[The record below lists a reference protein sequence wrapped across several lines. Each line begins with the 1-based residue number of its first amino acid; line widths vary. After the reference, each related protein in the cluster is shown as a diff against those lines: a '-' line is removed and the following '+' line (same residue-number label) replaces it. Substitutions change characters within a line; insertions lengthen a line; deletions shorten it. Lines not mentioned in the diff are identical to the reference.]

1 MADRLE
7 AFEVEP
13 SYDREDPFAPGPRVL
28 WGRVAALAGVVIF
41 FFLLGRITAG
51 GGGASSQTV
60 ASLQQQ
66 VNADNSKISS
76 LQTQLAA
83 ANGPAS
89 SPAATGS
96 QASPAPT
103 SASSVPS
110 PGVTAAPGTFPTTY
124 TVKSGDTLTLIEE
137 RFYRNAD
144 PALTSLLESA
154 NGLTS
159 SALHTGQQL
168 TIPAPTSSSTG
179 TTSSPVPSPSPTK

>member
-1 MADRLE
+1 LE

-13 SYDREDPFAPGPRVL
+13 SYDREDPFGQAPRVL

-41 FFLLGRITAG
+41 FFLLGTRFGG

-60 ASLQQQ
+60 ARLQQQ
-66 VNADNSKISS
+66 INADNSKISS
-76 LQTQLAA
+76 LQAQLSAA
-83 ANGPAS
+83 GGPAS

-96 QASPAPT
+96 QASPAP
-103 SASSVPS
+103 SGASTVPS
-110 PGVTAAPGTFPTTY
+110 PAASGASGTFPITY

-154 NGLTS
+154 NGLNS

-168 TIPAPTSSSTG
+168 TIPSPTQATTAP
-179 TTSSPVPSPSPTK
+179 SPLPSPSPTK